1 MTLSVIGNHLW
12 QSTIFAVAAGL
23 LSLELRKQRAR
34 VRYWVWL
41 AASVK
46 FLVPF
51 SWLAAVGSHLAWSPG
66 FGATSNHRLQ
76 VAIEVIS
83 GVNSSVLMPDLTR
96 LFPLI
101 AGVWFCGL
109 VSVLARWCVR
119 WRRMLHIAR
128 EAVTLPAGRVVTSLA
143 EVERM
148 LGIRRPTP
156 VLLSKAFIEPGV
168 FGIACPVLIWPEGL
182 SQRLADAELEA
193 ILAHEVRHIQRRD
206 NLTAAIHMMV
216 EAIFWFHPLAW
227 WLGTRLIEERERACD
242 EGVLDLG
249 NQPRAYAE
257 GILKVCEFCL
267 ISPLPCMSGVASGDL
282 KRRMVSIMTNRVR
295 QELGFGRK
303 VLLSVLGL
311 VSLAGPIAV
320 GLVHASV
327 AGIASTAG
335 TSAMAPAEQASGHPS
350 AQASKEEMAGLLVKK
365 VQPSYPEAARK
376 GHIQGAVI
384 LRAAISKDGD
394 VENLQVVSGPPELT
408 PSAIEAVK
416 QWKYRPYM
424 KDGHAVEVETDITV
438 NFTLSK

>member
-1 MTLSVIGNHLW
+1 MTLSVMGNHLW

-23 LSLELRKQRAR
+23 LSLALRKQRAR

-83 GVNSSVLMPDLTR
+83 GVNSRVLMPDLTR

-168 FGIACPVLIWPEGL
+168 FGIAYPVLIWPEGL

-206 NLTAAIHMMV
+206 NLTAAIHMLV

-365 VQPSYPEAARK
+365 VQPSYPAAARK